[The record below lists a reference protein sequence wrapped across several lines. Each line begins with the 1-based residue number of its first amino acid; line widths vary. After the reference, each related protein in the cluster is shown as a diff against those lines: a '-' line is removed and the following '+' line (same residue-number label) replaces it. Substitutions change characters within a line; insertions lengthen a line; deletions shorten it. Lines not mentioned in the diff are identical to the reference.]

1 MFGSDY
7 EAMKARISSPLA
19 HVQEHTRAVRRA
31 KTGTDGE
38 VDVTFHTWLWKDLD
52 NATEA
57 AMRRIQAEIS
67 QFLGTHHSRVAT
79 PLESMDEL
87 YVSAVQHTEGSD
99 KVFVT
104 PHMDGFFQWLPLASV
119 KRCIY
124 GVDVLSKG
132 GPDVTTVRPFHPV
145 QSQQQVVVRSGDAV
159 CFDYNHD
166 LHWIAQD
173 QSSGQCSST
182 NETGCGAGG
191 VRVVLKYH
199 FLEMPKA
206 LSKLGP
212 VAEELNSRYNAFARK
227 LFVTS
232 LKPSEGLVATFVG
245 HLINAVTRISYVEY
259 YFGGFNMLRVFFL
272 ILASNFTPSR
282 LMPTLGVAHYYL
294 YILVFIFRSIPLEVF
309 IRDAFFVK
317 SSAMCVIALCY
328 FSFRPNF
335 LSILVSAAGFG
346 LSAAAFV
353 ALGSE
358 ATYFGWQYGRQVKM
372 VEDWPYGEG
381 MGFRI
386 PHPMIL
392 GSAIGLCGLCINSG
406 FRKAY
411 GRCILAHLALYG
423 VVLALEVTDTH
434 VPAALSYSTLFE
446 EFHSFHKNTM
456 NVWAHLFTTGVGF
469 LGALGLLRAVAE
481 KAGWKSA
488 EAVYGAVFVG
498 LLVQSTAVY
507 YHDPDVASLSGLLL
521 MTLGFLA
528 VALRMSF
535 WESLLAIVVGTGLQ
549 EASHFAV
556 QEPAYMWSYFDG
568 SGAAW
573 AKLGLH
579 TLHLCAFNIKALFV
593 PEAKAFE
600 GDARTMALFG
610 LLAVSAWLVV
620 AIPYRQCCR
629 K

>member
-1 MFGSDY
+1 
-7 EAMKARISSPLA
+7 MKARISSPLA
-19 HVQEHTRAVRRA
+19 VVQEHTRAVRRA

-52 NATEA
+52 NTTEA
-57 AMRRIQAEIS
+57 AMRKIQAEITP
-67 QFLGTHHSRVAT
+67 FLGTHHSRIAV

-132 GPDVTTVRPFHPV
+132 GPDVVTVRPFHPV
-145 QSQQQVVVRSGDAV
+145 PSQQTVVVRSGDAV

-173 QSSGQCSST
+173 HTNDQCSSS

-199 FLEMPKA
+199 FLEMPRA

-232 LKPSEGLVATFVG
+232 LNPSEGLVSTLVG
-245 HLINAVTRISYVEY
+245 HMINAVTRISYVELY
-259 YFGGFNMLRVFFL
+259 IGGFNMLRVLFL
-272 ILASNFTPSR
+272 VAVSNFAASR
-282 LMPTLGVAHYYL
+282 LMPTLGVAHYFL
-294 YILVFIFRSIPLEVF
+294 YMFVFLFRSTPLEVF
-309 IRDAFFVK
+309 MRDAVFVK
-317 SSAMCVIALCY
+317 TSAMLVLARCY
-328 FSFRPNF
+328 FSFKLNF
-335 LSILVSAAGFG
+335 LSFIVSAAGFG
-346 LSAAAFV
+346 LSAAAFK
-353 ALGSE
+353 ALGNE
-358 ATYFGWQYGRQVKM
+358 ATYFGWQYGRQVNL
-372 VEDWPYGEG
+372 VEEWPYGEHF
-381 MGFRI
+381 GFRI

-423 VVLALEVTDTH
+423 VVLTLEVTDVH
-434 VPAALSYSTLFE
+434 VPESLSYTTLFT
-446 EFHSFHKNTM
+446 EFQSFHKNTL
-456 NVWAHLFTTGVGF
+456 NAWTHLFTTGLGF
-469 LGALGLLRAVAE
+469 LGALGFLRALADR
-481 KAGWKSA
+481 AGWKSSDT
-488 EAVYGAVFVG
+488 VWGAVFIG

-521 MTLGFLA
+521 VFLGFLA
-528 VALRMSF
+528 VALRLSL
-535 WESLLAIVVGTGLQ
+535 WESLIAIAVGTGLQ
-549 EASHFAV
+549 EASHFIF
-556 QEPAYMWSYFDG
+556 QEPAYMWTYFDG
-568 SGAAW
+568 SAASW

-579 TLHLCAFNIKALFV
+579 TLHLCTFNIKALLL

-600 GDARTMALFG
+600 GDARSVA
-610 LLAVSAWLVV
+610 LLALLSASAWLIV
-620 AIPYRQCCR
+620 AIPYRQFWQ